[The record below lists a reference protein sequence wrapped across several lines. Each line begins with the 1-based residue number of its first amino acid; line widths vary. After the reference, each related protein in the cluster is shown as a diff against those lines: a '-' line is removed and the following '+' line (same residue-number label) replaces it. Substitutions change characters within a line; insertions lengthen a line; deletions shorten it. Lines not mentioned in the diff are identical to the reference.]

1 MSLDSSNSYHYWVN
15 SSNIIN
21 VPLLWTNEPEEGRL
35 CSFTPSLN
43 IYNCFALIYVTSL
56 IHSWTFMCMNPVE
69 MVNNSYTHKSIGS
82 NASITDQ
89 QTVGLSLMLRGVLC
103 HFSNVSRQHWQA
115 RRLWRRSW
123 RIWGEKRSCRENT
136 SVNRQ
141 HDVWHGTLQGTPVLV
156 NSSNFITLCV
166 SSA

>member
-1 MSLDSSNSYHYWVN
+1 MSLDSSNRYHYWVN
-15 SSNIIN
+15 SGTIIH
-21 VPLLWTNEPEEGRL
+21 VPLLWTNEPEGGRIS
-35 CSFTPSLN
+35 SFTPSLN
-43 IYNCFALIYVTSL
+43 VYNCFALIYVISL
-56 IHSWTFMCMNPVE
+56 IHSCISMCMSPVE
-69 MVNNSYTHKSIGS
+69 MVNNSYTHKSIRS
-82 NASITDQ
+82 NALI
-89 QTVGLSLMLRGVLC
+89 TVGLSFMLRGVLC
-103 HFSNVSRQHWQA
+103 HFSNVSWQQWQA